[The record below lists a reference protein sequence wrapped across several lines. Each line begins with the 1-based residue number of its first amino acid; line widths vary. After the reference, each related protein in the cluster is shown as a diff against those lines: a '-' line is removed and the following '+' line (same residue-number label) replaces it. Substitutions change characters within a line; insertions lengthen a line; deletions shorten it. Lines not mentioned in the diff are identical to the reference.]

1 MCHLQGGLDI
11 CNVSA
16 GMKRVREAHGMQVQ
30 EAAAD
35 PDAPERVRQ
44 SGAFTVHAKSGISVV
59 HAIVP
64 QLLDHHVL
72 HEIFRA
78 VLAQFDNE
86 ISKDLKP
93 RLARTGDEDLLQP
106 FLDYFEGKSFE
117 VGTSL
122 LALWEGRLPYTMM
135 GIEGI
140 TVWAML

>member
-1 MCHLQGGLDI
+1 MGCRFRKLLQIQMLRSAS
-11 CNVSA
+11 VSQ
-16 GMKRVREAHGMQVQ
+16 VRSLCMPRA
-30 EAAAD
+30 
-35 PDAPERVRQ
+35 
-44 SGAFTVHAKSGISVV
+44 GISVV

-64 QLLDHHVL
+64 QMLDHHVL
-72 HEIFRA
+72 HETLHA

-106 FLDYFEGKSFE
+106 FLDYFEGKSFK

-122 LALWEGRLPYTMM
+122 LALWEGRFPHTMM

-140 TVWAML
+140 TVPTALFSVWAML